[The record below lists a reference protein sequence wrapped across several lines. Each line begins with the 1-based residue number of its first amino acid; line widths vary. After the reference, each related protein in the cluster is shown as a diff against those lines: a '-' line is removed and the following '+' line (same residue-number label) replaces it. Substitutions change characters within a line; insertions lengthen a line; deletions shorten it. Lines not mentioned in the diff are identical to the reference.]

1 MSFAWFRRLPSLSV
15 AALLAVGLSACSAT
29 KPALFADD
37 AENDPYQGVNRAVFS
52 VNDAVDKN
60 VLRPVTD
67 GYKFAVPEPLRDRV
81 RDILVYAS
89 TPAILANE
97 LLQGEFGRAGYTF
110 TRFFVNTIGGFGIV
124 DLASTVGMP
133 AHEEDFG
140 QTLAVWGVEAGPYVV
155 APLLGPTNPRD
166 IVGFVVDMAF
176 NPMTWV
182 SGPAASTAGYART
195 GADIIDGRSR
205 TYEYTDQIEAGS
217 VDYYATLRSLT
228 RQRRNDLILNGA
240 PNPNRKYPGITSE
253 LLTDEDAATKT
264 ADASKQ

>member
-1 MSFAWFRRLPSLSV
+1 MSFDWCRRLPSLSV
-15 AALLAVGLSACSAT
+15 AVMLAAGLTACSAT
-29 KPALFADD
+29 KPALVADD
-37 AENDPYQGVNRAVFS
+37 VENDPYQGVNRAVFG
-52 VNDAVDKN
+52 VNDALDKN

-67 GYKFAVPEPLRDRV
+67 GYKFVLPEPVRDRI
-81 RDILVYAS
+81 RDVLAYAS
-89 TPAILANE
+89 SPVILANE
-97 LLQGEFGRAGYTF
+97 LLQGEFDRAGYTF
-110 TRFFVNTIGGFGIV
+110 TRFFVNTIGGVGIV
-124 DLASTVGMP
+124 DLAAAVGMP

-140 QTLAVWGVEAGPYVV
+140 QTLAVWGVETGPYLV

-166 IVGFVVDMAF
+166 IAGFVVDMAF

-182 SGPAASTAGYART
+182 SGSVASTAGNART
-195 GADIIDGRSR
+195 GADIIEGRSR

-240 PNPNRKYPGITSE
+240 PNPNRKFPGLTGE
-253 LLTDEDAATKT
+253 LMTNEESTAKT

>member
-1 MSFAWFRRLPSLSV
+1 MSFAWRRRLPAVS
-15 AALLAVGLSACSAT
+15 AAIILAAGLTACSAT
-29 KPALFADD
+29 KPALVADD
-37 AENDPYQGVNRAVFS
+37 VENDPYQGVNRAVFG

-67 GYKFAVPEPLRDRV
+67 GYKFVVPEPLRDRV
-81 RDILVYAS
+81 RDILAYAS

-97 LLQGEFGRAGYTF
+97 LLQGEFNRAGYTF

-124 DLASTVGMP
+124 DLAAAVGMP

-140 QTLAVWGVEAGPYVV
+140 QTLAVWGIETGPYLV

-166 IVGFVVDMAF
+166 IAGFVVDMAF
-176 NPMTWV
+176 NPLTWV

-228 RQRRNDLILNGA
+228 RQRRNDLVLNGQ

-253 LLTDEDAATKT
+253 LMDDEESVTKT
-264 ADASKQ
+264 AEASKQ